1 MAPIGAV
8 ALVANATCLW
18 LLWRRRADDLN
29 MRSAWL
35 CSRNDVMANVGV
47 LLAAAGVAVT
57 GAVWPDILT
66 GLAIAAL
73 FVGSAGRV
81 LPEAAR
87 ALRPGV
93 HAH

>member
-1 MAPIGAV
+1 V
-8 ALVANATCLW
+8 
-18 LLWRRRADDLN
+18 
-29 MRSAWL
+29 
-35 CSRNDVMANVGV
+35 ANVGV

-73 FVGSAGRV
+73 FVGSAVGV
-81 LPEAAR
+81 LLEAGR